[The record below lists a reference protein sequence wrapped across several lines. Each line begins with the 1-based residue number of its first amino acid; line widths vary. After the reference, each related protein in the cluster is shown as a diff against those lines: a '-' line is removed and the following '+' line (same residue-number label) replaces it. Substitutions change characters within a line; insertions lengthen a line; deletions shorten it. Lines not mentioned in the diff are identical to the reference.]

1 MKQNPWIK
9 LYLFVKGKYFGYS
22 FVLKKKD
29 KIELKISDMNDLD
42 VFIDEVCKLF
52 SQETEKVVIK
62 EAG

>member
-1 MKQNPWIK
+1 MI
-9 LYLFVKGKYFGYS
+9 
-22 FVLKKKD
+22 
-29 KIELKISDMNDLD
+29 DLD